1 MKFLHISIFV
11 FAALLSLSLSA
22 QEKKSEAR
30 KHANE
35 FLNIGVGARAA
46 AMGNA
51 QTAIADDVTAGYW
64 NPAGLV
70 GDGFSGTPELSLQH
84 AAYFANIA
92 NYNYLGFSLPV
103 DSSNQRRFG
112 ITMIR
117 LGIDDIPNTLQFR
130 DPDGSFDVDKI
141 QSFSVSDF
149 AVMFSYSWQTR
160 VPGLSLGTNAKVIYR
175 GAGRFANAWGIGLD
189 AGLRY
194 RRKGLSLGLVLRD
207 FTQTYTA
214 WTFNTETF
222 QQEFINT
229 GQEIPANSVEILR
242 PSARLGVAYDLKL
255 SRRLR
260 LTLTADAD
268 MFFDGKRVSSL
279 IRSEGFN
286 LDPHAGLEL
295 GYRDGNG
302 REIVFLRGGFYNL
315 QYLEL
320 SETDAVSE
328 IFPTAGVGFVLRN
341 FTLDY
346 ALANIGDFSTSLTSH
361 IVSLKFF
368 IK

>member
-1 MKFLHISIFV
+1 MKLLPVSTFLFFILI
-11 FAALLSLSLSA
+11 LLSLSA
-22 QEKKSEAR
+22 QEPKSEAR

-64 NPAGLV
+64 NPAGLI
-70 GDGFSGTPELSLQH
+70 GDGLSSTPELSLQH

-92 NYNYLGFSLPV
+92 NYNYLGFSLPI
-103 DSSNQRRFG
+103 DSASQRRFG
-112 ITMIR
+112 VTLIR

-130 DPDGSFDVDKI
+130 NPDGSFDVDKI

-149 AVMFSYSWQTR
+149 AVMFSYSWQTK

-194 RRKGLSLGLVLRD
+194 KRKNLSLGLVLRD
-207 FTQTYTA
+207 FTNTYTA

-222 QQEFINT
+222 QQDFINA

-242 PSARLGVAYDLKL
+242 PSARLGIAYDLKL
-255 SRRLR
+255 SRRLK
-260 LTLTADAD
+260 LTVTADAD
-268 MFFDGKRVSSL
+268 MFFDGKRTSAL
-279 IRSEGFN
+279 LRSEGFN
-286 LDPHAGLEL
+286 LDPHGGLEL
-295 GYRDGNG
+295 AYKDGTGRD
-302 REIVFLRGGFYNL
+302 IFFLRGGFYNL
-315 QYLEL
+315 QYLEI
-320 SETDAVSE
+320 SDTDAVSE
-328 IFPTAGVGFVLRN
+328 VFPTAGVGFVVRN
-341 FTLDY
+341 FTIDY
-346 ALANIGDFSTSLTSH
+346 ALANIGDFSTSLHSH

-368 IK
+368 IR